1 MRRVLLGLVMSPLLA
16 TAVPSRMA
24 PTAPAEAAGTGA
36 IRGRVA
42 FLRDVKPPDPRP
54 AITDLGMRD
63 PHPGTREERV
73 AVVYLETAPRGAFE
87 ERPGP
92 TVVLDQRNETF
103 VPHVLAITTGTT
115 VQFLNSD
122 KTYHN
127 VFSLSRP
134 KRFDLGRY
142 PTGRSKSVRFD
153 RPGIVRVFCEIHS
166 HMSAFI
172 LVFAHRHF
180 AVTSPRGEYRIEGL
194 PPGSYTVTVWHP
206 VLAAK
211 TRAVRIAEEGGD
223 HELDFELS

>member
-1 MRRVLLGLVMSPLLA
+1 MPRLELGVLA
-16 TAVPSRMA
+16 TELVTVALVAASLSPARAV
-24 PTAPAEAAGTGA
+24 AAGAGT
-36 IRGRVA
+36 IRGRVDS
-42 FLRDVKPPDPRP
+42 LREQRPADRRP
-54 AITDLGMRD
+54 AIAELGMPD
-63 PHPGTREERV
+63 AHEASDQRV

-115 VQFLNSD
+115 VRFLNSD

-127 VFSLSRP
+127 VFSLSKP
-134 KRFDLGRY
+134 KQFDLGRY

-172 LVFAHRHF
+172 LVFAHQHF
-180 AVTSPRGEYRIEGL
+180 AVTNARGEYRLDGL
-194 PPGSYTVTVWHP
+194 PPGTYTVAVWHP
-206 VLAAK
+206 VLGAK
-211 TRAVRIAEEGGD
+211 SRTVRVPDEGG
-223 HELDFELS
+223 ELALDFELL

>member
-1 MRRVLLGLVMSPLLA
+1 MRRIFLGLVMSELLA
-16 TAVPSRMA
+16 TAA
-24 PTAPAEAAGTGA
+24 AHHGGAPAAAATSGT
-36 IRGRVA
+36 IRGRVE
-42 FLRDVKPPDPRP
+42 FLGEVRSADPRP
-54 AITDLGMRD
+54 SIADLGMPD
-63 PHPGTREERV
+63 AHSGTPEPQV

-115 VQFLNSD
+115 VRFLNSD

-142 PTGRSKSVRFD
+142 PTGRSKSVTFD

-180 AVTSPRGEYRIEGL
+180 AVTNARGEYRIDGL
-194 PPGSYTVTVWHP
+194 PPGTYTVAVWHP

-211 TRAVRIAEEGGD
+211 ARAVRVPDDGGD
-223 HELDFELS
+223 QELDFDLS

>member
-1 MRRVLLGLVMSPLLA
+1 MRRVLLALVLSELLG
-16 TAVPSRMA
+16 TAAPRGGPS
-24 PTAPAEAAGTGA
+24 APAEAAAAGA

-42 FLRDVKPPDPRP
+42 FLREVRPADPRP
-54 AITDLGMRD
+54 SIADLGMREAHHSA
-63 PHPGTREERV
+63 PEEKL

-172 LVFAHRHF
+172 LVFAHQHF
-180 AVTSPRGEYRIEGL
+180 AVTGARGEYRIEGL

-211 TRAVRIAEEGGD
+211 TRAVRIPEEGGD
-223 HELDFELS
+223 QELDFELS